1 MALYCIS
8 CKVKRNKKSAVNKW
22 VTLTIG
28 KIIRKSMKRLAS
40 KACKTP
46 LKGKEAALQ
55 KVAKKMVAT

>member
-1 MALYCIS
+1 MTIS
-8 CKVKRNKKSAVNKW
+8 KKKSAVNKW